1 MLTPSEH
8 LSVADL
14 WPLAFPADVRLV
26 GGEAGLQRVVEW
38 VTSLR
43 ASFPLF
49 PDLTEGHLALASPQ
63 VALAL
68 DPRLTLSY
76 LIQELAHAQAAGLLV
91 DEEPTEA
98 EAALADDL
106 ALPIFVAP
114 PGADLRALEREALRA
129 LVDREAQLARRE
141 AEARQRYQGLFA
153 AGGVQAVLADLAVAL
168 QADAYVKDAEGA
180 LVEHAEAPAPR
191 DGHVGPRPNEAE
203 TSVFSI
209 RIAGRHLGELVIQ
222 RAGTLYASLV
232 PILGRQA
239 AEVCGLEM
247 LQRATRHEAE
257 EQFGADLVEEL
268 LATDR
273 DDVRVAS
280 RLMRLG
286 YDLSPGR
293 RHVVVALGG
302 REAKTLSAIGETLAR
317 DLAWIAGRESASAL
331 GMAYREHY
339 LCLLSFD
346 SAAGERRVRY
356 WVQEL
361 VSRLPGPCCD
371 LGVSRVSADLA
382 GLAAGVEQSVAAW
395 SLGRRIAGRLSPF
408 YWEDLGLYRLLAGLR
423 DQADLRRFYDE
434 TLGVLVAYDAAHNT
448 DLVPTLEAF
457 FEQNANASQTARALY
472 VHRNTLNYRL
482 QRIAEI
488 TGLDL
493 DDAEARLALQLAL
506 KVRRLGT

>member
-1 MLTPSEH
+1 MLAPREH
-8 LSVADL
+8 LSMAEL
-14 WPLAFPADVRLV
+14 WPLAFPPDVRLV
-26 GGEAGLQRVVEW
+26 GGESGLGRAVEW

-43 ASFPLF
+43 AAFPLF

-76 LIQELAHAQAAGLLV
+76 LILELAHAQAAGLLV

-98 EAALADDL
+98 EAALADEL
-106 ALPIFVAP
+106 ALPLFVAP
-114 PGADLRALEREALRA
+114 PGADLRAVEREALRA

-153 AGGVQAVLADLAVAL
+153 AGGIRAVLLDLGAAL
-168 QADAYVKDAEGA
+168 QAAVWLRDAEGA
-180 LVEHAEAPAPR
+180 TVERVEAPAPR
-191 DGHVGPRPNEAE
+191 PEAE
-203 TSVFSI
+203 TSAFPI
-209 RIAGRHLGELVIQ
+209 RIAGRHLGELIIQ
-222 RAGTLYASLV
+222 GAGRLHASLA
-232 PILGRQA
+232 PIWGRQA
-239 AEVCGLEM
+239 AEACGLEM
-247 LQRATRHEAE
+247 LQRATRQEAE
-257 EQFGADLVEEL
+257 EQFGADLIEEL
-268 LATDR
+268 VAADR
-273 DDVRVAS
+273 DEARVAS

-293 RHVVVALGG
+293 RHVVIALGG
-302 REAKTLSAIGETLAR
+302 RDAKTLCAIGEALAR
-317 DLAWIAGRESASAL
+317 DLAWIAGREAASTL
-331 GMAYREHY
+331 GVAYREHY
-339 LCLLSFD
+339 LCLLSFE
-346 SAAGERRVRY
+346 ATAGERRVRH

-361 VSRLPGPCCD
+361 ASRMPGPCCD
-371 LGVSRVSADLA
+371 LGVSRVSADLS
-382 GLAAGVEQSVAAW
+382 GLAAGVEQAVAAW
-395 SLGRRIAGRLSPF
+395 SLGGRIAGRASPF

-434 TLGVLVAYDAAHNT
+434 TLGVLVAYDTAHNT

-493 DDAEARLALQLAL
+493 DDADARLALQLAL
-506 KVRRLGT
+506 KVHRLRT